1 MNFNNERKKKERQ
14 NLKEKKKKRGCEI
27 EEFTLS
33 PNKGRNKSKK
43 EPHKERK
50 SFH

>member
-14 NLKEKKKKRGCEI
+14 NLKEKKKRGCEI